1 MGRRPRHP
9 PQGWQLR
16 VPDALR
22 SIRVT
27 LLSSRVLYWSFAGL
41 LLVFYWSFTGLL
53 LVNFAVFLG
62 AVDWYWSFQVFL
74 VSLPCGCRT
83 ATRAVI
89 FRERESSRRWR
100 AGTVAAAT
108 GSRRL
113 RVRCGAAEAAWRR
126 QVNGGARQGGEQA
139 CGARA
144 TAGAAYCKVAR
155 CTRGFESAPGKPR
168 QCGGAHGPTNS
179 NAGQHGPYL
188 KRQTRL
194 GKNGMNWATGIEK
207 RVAKSARSPVP
218 HAEGLPKKPA
228 HIRPRAAS
236 SEMKHMTHVKEAAKL
251 GKFAK
256 NWTTGIEW

>member
-1 MGRRPRHP
+1 MH
-9 PQGWQLR
+9 
-16 VPDALR
+16 
-22 SIRVT
+22 
-27 LLSSRVLYWSFAGL
+27 VLYP
-41 LLVFYWSFTGLL
+41 
-53 LVNFAVFLG
+53 AVWQ
-62 AVDWYWSFQVFL
+62 A
-74 VSLPCGCRT
+74 
-83 ATRAVI
+83 
-89 FRERESSRRWR
+89 R
-100 AGTVAAAT
+100 AGIAGAQAQ
-108 GSRRL
+108 SRPPRDHGG
-113 RVRCGAAEAAWRR
+113 CGFGAAQRRRRGAWRR

-155 CTRGFESAPGKPR
+155 CTRGFEGAPGNPR

-179 NAGQHGPYL
+179 NADQHGPYL

-207 RVAKSARSPVP
+207 RVAESARSPVP
-218 HAEGLPKKPA
+218 HAEALAKKPA

-256 NWTTGIEW
+256 NLTTGIE